1 MTGWPVEEVVTI
13 VVISVLLNELGSA
26 LHRKDNDRNQ
36 VVKQQHRSLNQMTV
50 CHSRCFQSKQRF
62 LLALSLNWQ

>member
-13 VVISVLLNELGSA
+13 VVVSVLLNELWSA

-36 VVKQQHRSLNQMTV
+36 VVKQQRRLLN
-50 CHSRCFQSKQRF
+50 
-62 LLALSLNWQ
+62 LNYSVLF